1 MGDVLTIRVIVEA
14 IGGRMT
20 DAPLQERTAAGN
32 RLGRETSPYLLQHRD
47 NPVNWWAWGPEA
59 LAEAKRT
66 GKPILLSVGYA
77 ACHWCHVMA
86 HESFED
92 EETARVMNDLF
103 VNIKVDREERPD
115 VDAIYMAALHE
126 LGEQGGWPLT
136 MFLTSDAEPF
146 WGGTYFPKESRYR
159 RPAFVN
165 VLKEIAHVY
174 RDEQGKVRQN
184 AEALKDRL
192 SPKFDEGNPEAIPG
206 DAALADLARRL
217 LQLVDPTHGGL
228 TGAPKF
234 PQSGFFN
241 FLWRAG
247 LRYRLPNPLEAVTL
261 TLTHIAQGGIYDHL
275 GGGFA
280 RYSVDERWLV
290 PHFEK
295 MLYDNALLLE
305 LMTEVW
311 RETKSPLLTMRVSE
325 TVEWLLREMVTEEG
339 GFASSLDADSECEEG
354 KFYVWSLA
362 EIEKVL
368 GPEDAR
374 LFAEIYDVTPE
385 GNFEGHNILNRLN
398 NLELRDQ
405 AAEAQLTL
413 MREKILTR
421 RASRVRPG
429 FDDKVLADWNGLM
442 IGSLAKAA
450 DAFDRPD
457 WLAAAERALAFVSA
471 RMISGVRLLH
481 SYRAGEVKAPATAT
495 DYANMIRCALALAN
509 VTGNVDYL
517 NRARAW
523 TQVLDH
529 HYWAEGHGGYFLTAD
544 DTDDLIVRTI
554 NALDDATPN
563 ANGTMVSNLMTL
575 YSWTGEER
583 YRDRAEAIVRGFS
596 GDLSRNVFAHTGLLT
611 AALDLSAHAQIVIV
625 VPEDGDARELRRA
638 LANVSL
644 PGAAVQELKAGDSVP
659 ANSPAHGKK
668 AIDNKPT
675 AYVCIG
681 LQCSMPVTEPAAL
694 VKTVKEARQL
704 GVT

>member
-1 MGDVLTIRVIVEA
+1 M
-14 IGGRMT
+14 
-20 DAPLQERTAAGN
+20 QEQIDGN
-32 RLGRETSPYLLQHRD
+32 RLGRETSPYLLQHQG
-47 NPVNWWAWGPEA
+47 NPVHWWAWGPGA

-146 WGGTYFPKESRYR
+146 WGGTYFPKDARYG
-159 RPAFVN
+159 RPAFTQ
-165 VLKEIAHVY
+165 VLKEIARVY

-184 AEALKDRL
+184 ADALKDRL
-192 SPKFDEGNPEAIPG
+192 APKFDGGADAGPDAIPG
-206 DAALADLARRL
+206 DAVLKDLGRRL
-217 LQLVDPTHGGL
+217 LQLVDPTNGGIR
-228 TGAPKF
+228 GAPKF
-234 PQSGFFN
+234 PQTQFFN

-247 LRYRLPNPLEAVTL
+247 LRYGLPNPLEAVEL
-261 TLTHIAQGGIYDHL
+261 TLAHIAQGGIYDHL

-311 RETKSPLLTMRVSE
+311 RETKSPLLAARVSE
-325 TVEWLLREMVTEEG
+325 TVDWLLREMVTEED
-339 GFASSLDADSECEEG
+339 GFASSLDADSEGEEG
-354 KFYVWSLA
+354 KFYVWSLS
-362 EIEKVL
+362 EIEEVL

-385 GNFEGHNILNRLN
+385 GNFEGHNILNRIN
-398 NLELRDQ
+398 SLELRDD
-405 AAEAQLTL
+405 ATEARLTL
-413 MREKILTR
+413 MREKLLAR

-442 IGSLAKAA
+442 IAALTKAA
-450 DAFDRPD
+450 EAFDRPD
-457 WLAAAERALAFVSA
+457 WLAAAERAFAFVSV
-471 RMISGVRLLH
+471 RMMSGVRLLH
-481 SYRAGEVKAPATAT
+481 SYRVGEAKAPATAT
-495 DYANMIRCALALAN
+495 DYANMIKAALALAN

-523 TQVLDH
+523 TELLDH
-529 HYWAEGHGGYFLTAD
+529 HYWAEGHGGYYLAAD
-544 DTDDLIVRTI
+544 DTVDLIVRTI

-563 ANGTMVSNLMTL
+563 ANGTMVSNLMALFSRTR
-575 YSWTGEER
+575 EER

-596 GDLSRNVFAHTGLLT
+596 GDVARNVFAHTGLLT
-611 AALDLSAHAQIVIV
+611 ATLDLNAPAQIVIV
-625 VPEDGDARELRRA
+625 VPEGGDARELRRA

-644 PGAAVQELKAGDSVP
+644 PGAVVQEVREGDSI
-659 ANSPAHGKK
+659 AASSPAHGKT
-668 AIDNKPT
+668 ALHGKPT

-681 LQCSMPVTEPAAL
+681 PQCSAPVTDPAAL
-694 VKTVKEARQL
+694 VETVKEARQVR
-704 GVT
+704 VT